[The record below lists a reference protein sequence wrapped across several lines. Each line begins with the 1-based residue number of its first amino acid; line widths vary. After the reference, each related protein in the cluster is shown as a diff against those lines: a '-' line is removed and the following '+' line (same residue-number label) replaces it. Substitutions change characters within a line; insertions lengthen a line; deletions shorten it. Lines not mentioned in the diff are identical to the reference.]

1 MRRLPGLREGDG
13 QGSRNLLPVCVI
25 WHSSL
30 IVQTSRRLF
39 SAGIAG
45 PWIKKLRLATFVG
58 WIQGEEVLW

>member
-1 MRRLPGLREGDG
+1 MDKGAGTCF
-13 QGSRNLLPVCVI
+13 PVCVI
-25 WHSSL
+25 LHSSL

-45 PWIKKLRLATFVG
+45 PWIKNLRLATFVG